1 MIKKNIKHSFIEK
14 YLNFFWLKAK
24 KAPYLLVGGHF
35 SSFPQYRGGN
45 SMTYCVALGLLQKG
59 ERWST

>member
-1 MIKKNIKHSFIEK
+1 MIKKYKTLFYRKIFKIFLVKNE
-14 YLNFFWLKAK
+14 